1 MTMLVQSTLERTY
14 WAFLVYGI
22 LLIVLIYFI
31 WKQIKNPNN
40 DPAKVIVKWVIT
52 LTAVP
57 LIFFA
62 AARSGGGMGLIMVL
76 GVIVIPISLL
86 LGLMWTPAIG
96 NWIASPLTNALT
108 GDSRVSYNKPEYGIA
123 SARRKRGQYLEAIE
137 AVEVQLAKY
146 PGNFDGLMLKA
157 TIEAENLGDLAVAAA
172 TIQEALGDDQGQL
185 NYRLPV
191 ALNKMAEWQLTIAG
205 DSDAARRTLQQIRT
219 ALPNSQASQLAAQ
232 RLASLDS
239 SEEGESAA
247 VDFNES
253 YQKLVEESAQ
263 KDDFTSPLELPKAIE
278 LNHQQVHEKAFQT
291 CLSRVEMH
299 PDSISNREE
308 LAALYLGEGKDPAM
322 ALKQYEYLLVL
333 PGTTIH
339 QQTAWLN
346 KIADIQLKS
355 GESYENIRATLERI
369 IALDPRAAPA
379 ARAQQRISYLP
390 IELRSANR
398 KTKRLKLGS
407 YDDELGLKDNYNPQN
422 NC

>member
-1 MTMLVQSTLERTY
+1 MIMLMQGTLERTY
-14 WAFLVYGI
+14 WAFLLFGV
-22 LLIVLIYFI
+22 LLIPLLYFI

-40 DPAKVIVKWVIT
+40 DPVKVIVRWVIT
-52 LTAVP
+52 LMAV
-57 LIFFA
+57 FFVFYGPA
-62 AARSGGGMGLIMVL
+62 QSGGGIGLIFV
-76 GVIVIPISLL
+76 LL
-86 LGLMWTPAIG
+86 LMIPCLVLIGLMWAPAIG
-96 NWIASPLTNALT
+96 NWVASPITNAMT
-108 GDSRVSYNKPEYGIA
+108 GDSRESYNKPEYGIA
-123 SARRKRGQYLEAIE
+123 IARRKRGRYVEAIE
-137 AVEVQLAKY
+137 AIDVQLAKY
-146 PGNFDGLMLKA
+146 PGNLDGLMLKA
-157 TIEAENLGDLAVAAA
+157 TIEAENLGDLSAAAA
-172 TIQEALGDDQGQL
+172 TIQETLSDQGQL

-219 ALPNSQASQLAAQ
+219 AQPNSQAAQLAAQ

-239 SEEGESAA
+239 SEESESAV

-278 LNHQQVHEKAFQT
+278 LNQQQAHEKAFQT
-291 CLSRVEMH
+291 CLSRVETH
-299 PDSISNREE
+299 PDSINNREE
-308 LAALYLGEGKDPAM
+308 LAALYLGEGKEPAM
-322 ALKQYEYLLVL
+322 ALKQYEYLLAL

-339 QQTAWLN
+339 QKTAWLN

-355 GESYENIRATLERI
+355 GESYETISSTLEQI

-407 YDDELGLKDNYNPQN
+407 YDDELGLNS
-422 NC
+422 

>member
-1 MTMLVQSTLERTY
+1 MIMLMQGTLERTY
-14 WAFLVYGI
+14 WAFLLFGV
-22 LLIVLIYFI
+22 LLIPLLYFI

-40 DPAKVIVKWVIT
+40 DPVKVIVRWVIT
-52 LTAVP
+52 LMAV
-57 LIFFA
+57 FFVFYGPA
-62 AARSGGGMGLIMVL
+62 QSGGGIGLIFV
-76 GVIVIPISLL
+76 LL
-86 LGLMWTPAIG
+86 LMIPCLVLIGLMWAPAIG
-96 NWIASPLTNALT
+96 NWVASPITNAMT
-108 GDSRVSYNKPEYGIA
+108 GDSRESYNKPEYGIA
-123 SARRKRGQYLEAIE
+123 IARRKRGRYVEAIE
-137 AVEVQLAKY
+137 AIDVQLAKY
-146 PGNFDGLMLKA
+146 PGNLDGLMLKA
-157 TIEAENLGDLAVAAA
+157 TIEAENLGDLSAAAA
-172 TIQEALGDDQGQL
+172 TIQETLSDQGQL

-219 ALPNSQASQLAAQ
+219 AQPNSQAAQLAAQ

-239 SEEGESAA
+239 SEESESAV

-278 LNHQQVHEKAFQT
+278 LNQQQAHEKAFQT
-291 CLSRVEMH
+291 CLSRVETH
-299 PDSISNREE
+299 PDSINTREE
-308 LAALYLGEGKDPAM
+308 LAALYLGEGKEPAM
-322 ALKQYEYLLVL
+322 ALKQYEYLLAL

-339 QQTAWLN
+339 QKTAWLN

-355 GESYENIRATLERI
+355 GESYETIRATLEQI

-407 YDDELGLKDNYNPQN
+407 YDDELGLNS
-422 NC
+422 

>member
-1 MTMLVQSTLERTY
+1 MIMLMQGTLERTY
-14 WAFLVYGI
+14 WAFLLFGV
-22 LLIVLIYFI
+22 LLIPLLYFI

-40 DPAKVIVKWVIT
+40 DPVKVIVRWVIT
-52 LTAVP
+52 LMAV
-57 LIFFA
+57 FFVFYGPA
-62 AARSGGGMGLIMVL
+62 QSGGGIGLIFV
-76 GVIVIPISLL
+76 LL
-86 LGLMWTPAIG
+86 LMIPCLVLIGLMWAPAIG
-96 NWIASPLTNALT
+96 NWVASPITNAMT
-108 GDSRVSYNKPEYGIA
+108 GDSRESYNKPEYGIA
-123 SARRKRGQYLEAIE
+123 IARRKRGRYVEAIE
-137 AVEVQLAKY
+137 AIDVQLAKY
-146 PGNFDGLMLKA
+146 PGNLDGLMLKA
-157 TIEAENLGDLAVAAA
+157 TIEAENLGDLSAAAA
-172 TIQEALGDDQGQL
+172 TIQETLSDQGQL

-219 ALPNSQASQLAAQ
+219 AQPNSQAAQLAAQ

-239 SEEGESAA
+239 SEESESAV

-278 LNHQQVHEKAFQT
+278 LNQQQVHEKAFQT
-291 CLSRVEMH
+291 CLSRVETH
-299 PDSISNREE
+299 PDSINNREE
-308 LAALYLGEGKDPAM
+308 LAALYLGEGKEPAM
-322 ALKQYEYLLVL
+322 ALKQYEYLLAL

-339 QQTAWLN
+339 QKTAWLN

-355 GESYENIRATLERI
+355 GESYETISSTLEQI

-407 YDDELGLKDNYNPQN
+407 YDDELGLNS
-422 NC
+422 

>member
-1 MTMLVQSTLERTY
+1 MIMLMQGTLERTY
-14 WAFLVYGI
+14 WAFLLFGV
-22 LLIVLIYFI
+22 LLIPLLYFI

-40 DPAKVIVKWVIT
+40 DPVKVIVRWVIT
-52 LTAVP
+52 LMAV
-57 LIFFA
+57 FFVFYGPA
-62 AARSGGGMGLIMVL
+62 QSGGGIGLIFV
-76 GVIVIPISLL
+76 LL
-86 LGLMWTPAIG
+86 LMIPCLVLIGLMWAPAIG
-96 NWIASPLTNALT
+96 NWVASPITNAMT
-108 GDSRVSYNKPEYGIA
+108 GDSRESYNKPEYGIA
-123 SARRKRGQYLEAIE
+123 IARRKRGRYVEAIE
-137 AVEVQLAKY
+137 AIDVQLAKY
-146 PGNFDGLMLKA
+146 PGNLDGLMLKA
-157 TIEAENLGDLAVAAA
+157 TIEAENLGDLSAAAA
-172 TIQEALGDDQGQL
+172 TIQETLSDQGQL

-205 DSDAARRTLQQIRT
+205 DPDAARRTLQQIRT
-219 ALPNSQASQLAAQ
+219 AQPNSQAAQLAAQ

-239 SEEGESAA
+239 SEESESAV

-278 LNHQQVHEKAFQT
+278 LNQQQVHEKAFQT
-291 CLSRVEMH
+291 CLSRVETH
-299 PDSISNREE
+299 PDSINNREE
-308 LAALYLGEGKDPAM
+308 LAALYLGEGKEPAM
-322 ALKQYEYLLVL
+322 ALKQYEYLLAL

-339 QQTAWLN
+339 QKTAWLN

-355 GESYENIRATLERI
+355 GESYETIRATLEQI

-407 YDDELGLKDNYNPQN
+407 YDDELGLNS
-422 NC
+422 